1 VRAGMHGRKSADPYM
16 LKNAQNG
23 QLALLVDESVVRE
36 DREIDLQVR

>member
-1 VRAGMHGRKSADPYM
+1 MHGRESADPYM
-16 LKNAQNG
+16 LKNAQDG

>member
-1 VRAGMHGRKSADPYM
+1 MYGRKSADPYV
-16 LKNAQNG
+16 LENAQNG